1 MAQGQQERL
10 RGIIDYPK
18 HFIPVVGEPIAYRTV
33 RLIRQIARTAK
44 IWAVCPQPSK
54 TDFHWKSLAH
64 YVGVEL
70 LHPTNPGLCILDGIR
85 NTRDL
90 WSQNDRTVILMA
102 DTIFSRA
109 ALGAILADQKPLRFA
124 GSYTTAGGIVELFSL
139 SFAPECQAD
148 VRHWLDEVPC
158 HKERHAG
165 VPDFQ
170 AGHLRNLLHVATGD
184 KWRQPLTWYQ
194 PPECFLPITDW
205 TKDIDTVEDI
215 GRIPWI
221 EWKIKEEEG

>member
-10 RGIIDYPK
+10 RGVIDRPK
-18 HFIPVVGEPIAYRTV
+18 HFLPVAGEAIIARTV
-33 RLIRQIARTAK
+33 RLIKLFDQTANICVINPGYA
-44 IWAVCPQPSK
+44 IWSK
-54 TDFHWKSLAH
+54 TWYDWIAHEGLSSL
-64 YVGVEL
+64 
-70 LHPTNPGLCILDGIR
+70 TQSDPGLCVLDGIR

-139 SFAPECQAD
+139 SFAPEYRTSLLCL
-148 VRHWLDEVPC
+148 LDEVPC
-158 HKERHAG
+158 RKERHAG

-170 AGHLRNLLHVATGD
+170 AGHLRNLLHVSTGD
-184 KWRQPLTWYQ
+184 KWRQPLAWYQ

-205 TKDIDTVEDI
+205 TKDIDTVEDV